1 LSPLENSARDLT
13 VAATLNGIP
22 VRTLHFPPAE
32 VRVFPDVIALNDAAA
47 AEFSRAAR
55 VAVAARGRF
64 AVALAGGATPKGAYV
79 RLADA
84 EISGANRLPWD
95 RIHVFFGD
103 ERCVPPDHPD
113 SNFRMATETL
123 LACVPIP
130 PGNVHRLR
138 GEDEPARAAEA
149 AERDVREFFGGGQPK
164 FDLVL
169 LGLGTDGHTASL
181 FPGTEA
187 LHESV
192 HLVTANWVPKLNT
205 HRLTLTFPVL
215 NNASEVIFFVTGA
228 EKAKVLAEVLRPSV
242 DRWAHPARSV
252 RTTRGR
258 LLWLVDEA
266 AARGLA
272 PAGNPSQ

>member
-1 LSPLENSARDLT
+1 
-13 VAATLNGIP
+13 

-32 VRVFPDVIALNDAAA
+32 VRVFPDAIALNDAAA

-55 VAVAARGRF
+55 EAVAARGRF
-64 AVALAGGATPKGAYV
+64 AVALAGGATPKDAYV

-103 ERCVPPDHPD
+103 ERCVPPDHLD
-113 SNFRMATETL
+113 SNFRMANETL
-123 LACVPIP
+123 LARIPIP
-130 PGNVHRLR
+130 PDNVHRFR
-138 GEDEPARAAEA
+138 GEDDPARAAMA
-149 AERDVREFFGGGQPK
+149 AERDLHNSFGAGERQPK

-181 FPGTEA
+181 FPETEA
-187 LHESV
+187 LRETV
-192 HLVTANWVPKLNT
+192 RLVIANWVPKLNA

-215 NNASEVIFFVTGA
+215 NQAAEIVFLVAGA
-228 EKAKVLAEVLRPSV
+228 EKAKVLKETLRPAV
-242 DRWAHPARSV
+242 NGPAHPARSV
-252 RTTRGR
+252 RPTRGR

-266 AARGLA
+266 AAGGLE
-272 PAGNPSQ
+272 PAGGQ